1 MDCEQPL
8 QSKTILNSRVLGY
21 GQLNGH
27 VASIVSMFSKGKVLK
42 RKCVGET
49 LDSETYTCEVLMMES
64 WKLFLQ
70 QVLQRKIFFSQIN
83 LYQNLK
89 DK

>member
-1 MDCEQPL
+1 MDFLDLVDCKQPL

-27 VASIVSMFSKGKVLK
+27 VSSIVSMFSKGKVLK

-49 LDSETYTCEVLMMES
+49 LDSETYTYEVLMMES
-64 WKLFLQ
+64 
-70 QVLQRKIFFSQIN
+70 
-83 LYQNLK
+83 
-89 DK
+89 